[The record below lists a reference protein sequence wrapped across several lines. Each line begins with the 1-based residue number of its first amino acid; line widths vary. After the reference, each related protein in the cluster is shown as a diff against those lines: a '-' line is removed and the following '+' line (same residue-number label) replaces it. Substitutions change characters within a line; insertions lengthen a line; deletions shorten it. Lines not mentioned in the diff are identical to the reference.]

1 MNGSARCL
9 RGMPLKV
16 CSTTGT
22 ILVRRLWN
30 SAEAIR
36 KSKLCSF
43 PTNKFENAAY
53 PAAIRKLQGRSTQ
66 PLPQK
71 AHDKHRFNSKIF
83 PIKDTRLQLCYNTF
97 ELANS
102 RSNNDGRNHHKPFNS
117 LEQSSSEGNEKG
129 FQQHLRSQK
138 TRLTL

>member
-22 ILVRRLWN
+22 ILVQRLWN

-43 PTNKFENAAY
+43 LTNKFENAAY

-66 PLPQK
+66 PHRKHTTNIDSIPKYFQLRTHGCSCATIPLNWQILARTMMGGIITSHSIPWNNHPLRRMRK
-71 AHDKHRFNSKIF
+71 DSNSTYAHKR
-83 PIKDTRLQLCYNTF
+83 PV
-97 ELANS
+97 
-102 RSNNDGRNHHKPFNS
+102 
-117 LEQSSSEGNEKG
+117 
-129 FQQHLRSQK
+129 
-138 TRLTL
+138 